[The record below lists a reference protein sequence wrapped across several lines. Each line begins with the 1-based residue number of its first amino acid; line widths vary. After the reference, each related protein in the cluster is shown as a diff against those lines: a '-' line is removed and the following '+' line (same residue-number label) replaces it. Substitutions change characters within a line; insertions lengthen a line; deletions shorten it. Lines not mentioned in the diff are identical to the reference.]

1 MHVTRNTKYN
11 ENDLFVLPCRNTNSV
26 QNPLN
31 MLARIWN
38 QLPENLKAIENV
50 KLFTKKLKLLLLDKM
65 FYDMHEF
72 FSCKF
77 DM

>member
-1 MHVTRNTKYN
+1 M
-11 ENDLFVLPCRNTNSV
+11 
-26 QNPLN
+26 
-31 MLARIWN
+31 
-38 QLPENLKAIENV
+38 

-77 DM
+77 NVK

>member
-1 MHVTRNTKYN
+1 
-11 ENDLFVLPCRNTNSV
+11 
-26 QNPLN
+26 

-50 KLFTKKLKLLLLDKM
+50 KLFTKKLKQFLLDKM

-72 FSCKF
+72 FSCKLNES
-77 DM
+77 DQ

>member
-1 MHVTRNTKYN
+1 MYN
-11 ENDLFVLPCRNTNSV
+11 ENNLFVAPCRNTNFA
-26 QNPLN
+26 QNPLH

-38 QLPENLKAIENV
+38 HLPENLKAIENM
-50 KLFTKKLKLLLLDKM
+50 KLFTKKLKLLLLEKM

-77 DM
+77 NVK

>member
-1 MHVTRNTKYN
+1 
-11 ENDLFVLPCRNTNSV
+11 
-26 QNPLN
+26 
-31 MLARIWN
+31 MLARIWK

-50 KLFTKKLKLLLLDKM
+50 KLFTKKLKLLLLEKM

-77 DM
+77 DESDQWSMTYFKSVKMYIFHTY

>member
-1 MHVTRNTKYN
+1 
-11 ENDLFVLPCRNTNSV
+11 
-26 QNPLN
+26 

-38 QLPENLKAIENV
+38 QLPENLKTIENV

-77 DM
+77 DVSDQ